1 MTLQTPLAKVRHLGA
16 AKEGANHWWWQRL
29 TAILLVPLSLW
40 FVGSLWSIVVGG
52 ADRDALVDW
61 LSGPVAAVLMLLFL
75 GATFYHLKLGLQ
87 VVIEDYVHGPCK
99 WVLLILNTL
108 LCLLLAL
115 AALYSV
121 ILIALGG

>member
-52 ADRDALVDW
+52 ADRDALVYW

-121 ILIALGG
+121 ILIAVGG